1 MNYLFMLKGV
11 AVEGWRGWSVHEGR
25 RRARRGPLEDHFSVH
40 DLCAAAQL
48 TCTATRHRR
57 NERDPPSVSG
67 PGFGLVTSK
76 LRECH
81 AASRLGYSV
90 MRHQQNHAVGHDAKF
105 RIHAQTLLVLMP

>member
-1 MNYLFMLKGV
+1 MNYLFVLKGV

-40 DLCAAAQL
+40 DLCAAAQF

-57 NERDPPSVSG
+57 NERDLPSVLR
-67 PGFGLVTSK
+67 PGFGLVTLK

-90 MRHQQNHAVGHDAKF
+90 MRHQQNHAVGYCAKTRNHTPF
-105 RIHAQTLLVLMP
+105 LLVLMP